1 MKKFIYGIITGFIL
15 IPILDELTNLI
26 ISLFELPKAVIT
38 KKILRENKVI
48 NELQTDLEKTD
59 DGVAIG
65 FDLSQQ
71 EEFYDDDDFEDKKK
85 NKTNL
90 GFHA

>member
-1 MKKFIYGIITGFIL
+1 MKKFIYGLITGFIL

-26 ISLFELPKAVIT
+26 ISLFELPKAAIT
-38 KKILRENKVI
+38 KKILKENKVI
-48 NELQTDLEKTD
+48 ADLQSEQEPISTQC
-59 DGVAIG
+59 IG

-71 EEFYDDDDFEDKKK
+71 EEYYDEDDEYFEDTKKTK
-85 NKTNL
+85 F

>member
-26 ISLFELPKAVIT
+26 ISLFELPKAAIT
-38 KKILRENKVI
+38 KKILKENKVI

-59 DGVAIG
+59 EGVAIG
-65 FDLSQQ
+65 FDLSPQ
-71 EEFYDDDDFEDKKK
+71 EEFYDEDDEFEDKKK
-85 NKTNL
+85 AKF

>member
-15 IPILDELTNLI
+15 ISILDELTNLI

-85 NKTNL
+85 K
-90 GFHA
+90 